1 MAAALVWAFKPS
13 WIIKIR
19 RHPPNGMFNRVNMR
33 VKICG
38 ITQAEQAIAIA
49 RHGATHLGFIC
60 VPQSPRYLAPA
71 AIAEITQALDAAE
84 VVTKTV
90 GVFADASLAEMS
102 ATVRQANLS
111 HIQLH
116 GQESLEQCQH
126 LLAELPG
133 VFLIKAIRVRT
144 AADLVRAETYAP
156 YVDALLLDAYHPQQL
171 GGTGLTLDWDALVSF
186 RPTCPWMLAGG
197 LTPENIPTALA
208 TLNPDGIDLSSGV
221 EHQPGIKDLA
231 LVQHLF
237 EQLQPWLLLS
247 AEV

>member
-1 MAAALVWAFKPS
+1 
-13 WIIKIR
+13 
-19 RHPPNGMFNRVNMR
+19 MR

-38 ITQAEQAIAIA
+38 ITQPEQAIAIA

-60 VPQSPRYLAPA
+60 VPQSPRYLPPA
-71 AIAEITQALDAAE
+71 AIAEITQALDAAG

-116 GQESLEQCQH
+116 GQETLDQCQQ

-144 AADLVRAETYAP
+144 VVDLVRAETYAP
-156 YVDALLLDAYHPQQL
+156 YVDALLLDAYHPDQL

-197 LTPENIPTALA
+197 LTPENVSTALS
-208 TLNPDGIDLSSGV
+208 TLNPGGIDLSSGV
-221 EHQPGIKDLA
+221 EQQPGVKDLA
-231 LVQHLF
+231 LVHQLF
-237 EQLQPWLLLS
+237 EQLQPWLHS
-247 AEV
+247 VA

>member
-1 MAAALVWAFKPS
+1 
-13 WIIKIR
+13 
-19 RHPPNGMFNRVNMR
+19 MFNRVNMR

-38 ITQAEQAIAIA
+38 ITQTEQAIAIA

-60 VPQSPRYLAPA
+60 VPQSPRYLTPVAL
-71 AIAEITQALDAAE
+71 AEITQALDAAE

-90 GVFADASLAEMS
+90 GVFADASLAEM
-102 ATVRQANLS
+102 ADIVRQANLS

-116 GQESLEQCQH
+116 GQETLEQCQQ

-133 VFLIKAIRVRT
+133 IFLIKAIRVRT
-144 AADLVRAETYAP
+144 DQDLVRAGTYAP

-197 LTPENIPTALA
+197 LTPENVPTALS
-208 TLNPDGIDLSSGV
+208 TLRPDGIDLSSGV
-221 EHQPGIKDLA
+221 EQHPGVKDLA

-237 EQLQPWLLLS
+237 EQLQPWLPS
-247 AEV
+247 SVEV

>member
-1 MAAALVWAFKPS
+1 
-13 WIIKIR
+13 
-19 RHPPNGMFNRVNMR
+19 MR

-71 AIAEITQALDAAE
+71 AIADITHSLDAAG

-90 GVFADASLAEMS
+90 GVFADAPLAEMG
-102 ATVRQANLS
+102 AIARQANLS

-116 GQESLEQCQH
+116 GQETLEQCQQ

-133 VFLIKAIRVRT
+133 IFLIKAIRVRT
-144 AADLVRAETYAP
+144 DEDLARAEAYAP

-171 GGTGLTLDWDALVSF
+171 GGTGLTLDWKALVSF
-186 RPTCPWMLAGG
+186 RPACPWMLAGG
-197 LTPENIPTALA
+197 LTPENVSTALS
-208 TLNPDGIDLSSGV
+208 TLRPDGIDLSSGV
-221 EHQPGIKDLA
+221 EQSPGIKDLI
-231 LVQHLF
+231 LVQRLF
-237 EQLQPWLLLS
+237 KEIQQP
-247 AEV
+247 

>member
-1 MAAALVWAFKPS
+1 
-13 WIIKIR
+13 
-19 RHPPNGMFNRVNMR
+19 MR

-38 ITQAEQAIAIA
+38 ITQAEQAITIA

-71 AIAEITQALDAAE
+71 AIANITQALDAAG

-90 GVFADASLAEMS
+90 GVFANAPLAEM
-102 ATVRQANLS
+102 AAIARQANLS

-116 GQESLEQCQH
+116 GRESPEHCQQ
-126 LLAELPG
+126 LLSELPG
-133 VFLIKAIRVRT
+133 IFLIKAIRVRT
-144 AADLVRAETYAP
+144 AADLLRAETYAP

-186 RPTCPWMLAGG
+186 RPACPWMLAGG

-221 EHQPGIKDLA
+221 EHQPGVKDLV
-231 LVQHLF
+231 LVKHLF
-237 EQLQPWLLLS
+237 EQLQPWLHS
-247 AEV
+247 TV

>member
-1 MAAALVWAFKPS
+1 
-13 WIIKIR
+13 
-19 RHPPNGMFNRVNMR
+19 MFNRVNMR

-60 VPQSPRYLAPA
+60 VPQSPRYVAPA
-71 AIAEITQALDAAE
+71 ALAEITQALDAAG
-84 VVTKTV
+84 VMTKTV
-90 GVFADASLAEMS
+90 GVFADAPLAEMG
-102 ATVRQANLS
+102 AIVRQANLS

-116 GQESLEQCQH
+116 GQETLEQCQQ

-133 VFLIKAIRVRT
+133 IFLIKAIRIRT
-144 AADLVRAETYAP
+144 GEDLAWAETYAP

-186 RPTCPWMLAGG
+186 RPVCPWMLAGG
-197 LTPENIPTALA
+197 LTPENVSTALS
-208 TLNPDGIDLSSGV
+208 TLQPDGIDLSSGV
-221 EHQPGIKDLA
+221 EQRPGVKDLA

-237 EQLQPWLLLS
+237 EQLQPRLNLKM
-247 AEV
+247 

>member
-1 MAAALVWAFKPS
+1 
-13 WIIKIR
+13 
-19 RHPPNGMFNRVNMR
+19 MR

-60 VPQSPRYLAPA
+60 VPQSPRYLTPG
-71 AIAEITQALDAAE
+71 AIADITQALDAAG

-90 GVFADASLAEMS
+90 GVFADAPLAEM
-102 ATVRQANLS
+102 ANIARQTNLS

-116 GQESLEQCQH
+116 GQETVELCQQI
-126 LLAELPG
+126 LAELPG
-133 VFLIKAIRVRT
+133 MFLIKAIRVRT
-144 AADLVRAETYAP
+144 AADLLRAETYAP

-171 GGTGLTLDWDALVSF
+171 GGTGLTLDWNALVSF

-197 LTPENIPTALA
+197 LTPENVATALS

-221 EHQPGIKDLA
+221 EHQPGVKDLA

-237 EQLQPWLLLS
+237 KQLQPWLINTNGMPHR
-247 AEV
+247 

>member
-1 MAAALVWAFKPS
+1 
-13 WIIKIR
+13 
-19 RHPPNGMFNRVNMR
+19 MFNRVNMR

-60 VPQSPRYLAPA
+60 VPQSPRYLSPT
-71 AIAEITQALDAAE
+71 AIAEITQALDAAG

-90 GVFADASLAEMS
+90 GVFADASLVEM
-102 ATVRQANLS
+102 ADIARQANLS

-116 GQESLEQCQH
+116 GQETLEQCQQ

-133 VFLIKAIRVRT
+133 IFLIKAIRVRT
-144 AADLVRAETYAP
+144 AADLVRAEAYAP

-171 GGTGLTLDWDALVSF
+171 GGTGLTLDWDALGSF

-197 LTPENIPTALA
+197 LTPENVSTALS
-208 TLNPDGIDLSSGV
+208 TLRPDGIDLSSGV
-221 EHQPGIKDLA
+221 EQHPGVKDLA

-237 EQLQPWLLLS
+237 EQLQSWPPNK
-247 AEV
+247 AVV

>member
-1 MAAALVWAFKPS
+1 
-13 WIIKIR
+13 
-19 RHPPNGMFNRVNMR
+19 MFNRVNMR

-60 VPQSPRYLAPA
+60 VPQSPRYLTPA
-71 AIAEITQALDAAE
+71 AIAEITQALDAAD

-102 ATVRQANLS
+102 ATVRQAKLS
-111 HIQLH
+111 HLQLH
-116 GQESLEQCQH
+116 GQETLEQCQQ
-126 LLAELPG
+126 LLAKLPG

-144 AADLVRAETYAP
+144 VTDLARAETYAP

-186 RPTCPWMLAGG
+186 RPACPWMLAGG
-197 LTPENIPTALA
+197 LTPENVSTALS
-208 TLNPDGIDLSSGV
+208 TLRPDGIDLSSGV
-221 EHQPGIKDLA
+221 EHQPGVKDLA
-231 LVQHLF
+231 LVRHLF
-237 EQLQPWLLLS
+237 EQLQPWLPIS
-247 AEV
+247 AEG